1 MLCREEE
8 VPLINKKR
16 YLADLVLFI
25 ASMIWG
31 IGYYFQKVASETTSW
46 MTFNLMRYIIAAL
59 VLLCMA
65 KFRFPPKGDGL
76 KYTVLTGVLMFMG
89 GNLQQLGLQT
99 ASIGNAS
106 FITSIYIVLV
116 PFSAA
121 LLLHRRIKPAHYL
134 AALIS
139 LAGLYLITTAGKG
152 LERISAG
159 DMIVFAGSIVWA
171 LQILGVDKAVQY
183 CDTIVFTAGEF
194 LTAAVLQLVVWLTI
208 GHHDLTGAAV
218 SWPYAAAS
226 GVVVLGLACAM
237 QAFGQ
242 KHTGETEASIIM
254 GLESVFGALFGVLL
268 YHEQFAPVQGIG
280 MLLIFAAVLIAV
292 LKS

>member
-1 MLCREEE
+1 MK
-8 VPLINKKR
+8 NKKR

-121 LLLHRRIKPAHYL
+121 LLLHRKIKPAHYL

-254 GLESVFGALFGVLL
+254 GLESVFGALFGVFL

-280 MLLIFAAVLIAV
+280 MVLIFAAVLIAV

>member
-1 MLCREEE
+1 
-8 VPLINKKR
+8 
-16 YLADLVLFI
+16 
-25 ASMIWG
+25 
-31 IGYYFQKVASETTSW
+31 
-46 MTFNLMRYIIAAL
+46 MRYIIAAL

-280 MLLIFAAVLIAV
+280 MALIFAAVLIAV

>member
-1 MLCREEE
+1 MK
-8 VPLINKKR
+8 NKKR

-121 LLLHRRIKPAHYL
+121 LLLHRKIKPAHYL

>member
-1 MLCREEE
+1 MHM
-8 VPLINKKR
+8 NKQR

-31 IGYYFQKVASETTSW
+31 IGYFLQKVASETTSW
-46 MTFNLMRYIIAAL
+46 MTFNLMRYIVASL

-65 KFRFPPKGDGL
+65 KFRLPPKGEGM
-76 KYTVLTGVLMFMG
+76 KYTVLTGLLMFMG

-116 PFSAA
+116 PFLAA
-121 LLLHRRIKPAHYL
+121 LFLHRKIKPAHCA
-134 AALIS
+134 AALLS
-139 LAGLYLITTAGKG
+139 LAGLYLITTAGRG
-152 LERISAG
+152 LESISKG
-159 DMIVFAGSIVWA
+159 DLIVFAGSVIWA

-183 CDTIVFTAGEF
+183 CDTVVFTAGEF
-194 LTAAVLQLVVWLTI
+194 TTAAVLQLVTWVTI
-208 GHHDLTGAAV
+208 GKHDLTGAAQ

-237 QAFGQ
+237 QAYGQ

-268 YHEQFAPVQGIG
+268 YHEQFAPVQAIG
-280 MLLIFAAVLIAV
+280 MSLIFAAVLLAV
-292 LKS
+292 IKSQE

>member
-121 LLLHRRIKPAHYL
+121 LLLHRKIKPAHYL

-280 MLLIFAAVLIAV
+280 MVLIFAAVLIAV

>member
-1 MLCREEE
+1 MK
-8 VPLINKKR
+8 NKKR

-121 LLLHRRIKPAHYL
+121 LLLHRKIKPAHYL

-280 MLLIFAAVLIAV
+280 MVLIFAAVLIAV

>member
-8 VPLINKKR
+8 VPLKNKKR

-121 LLLHRRIKPAHYL
+121 LLLHRKIKPAHYL

-218 SWPYAAAS
+218 SWPCAAAS

-280 MLLIFAAVLIAV
+280 MALIFAAVLIAV

>member
-1 MLCREEE
+1 MT
-8 VPLINKKR
+8 NKKR

-121 LLLHRRIKPAHYL
+121 LLLHRKIKPAHYL

-280 MLLIFAAVLIAV
+280 MVLIFAAVLIAV

>member
-1 MLCREEE
+1 MNRQ
-8 VPLINKKR
+8 R

-25 ASMIWG
+25 ASTIWG

-46 MTFNLMRYIIAAL
+46 MTFNLMRYFVASF

-65 KFRFPPKGDGL
+65 KFKLPPKGEGL
-76 KYTVLTGVLMFMG
+76 KYTVLTGLLMFMG

-116 PFSAA
+116 PFFAG
-121 LLLHRRIKPAHYL
+121 LLLHRKIKPAHYA
-134 AALIS
+134 AALLS
-139 LAGLYLITTAGKG
+139 LIGLYLITTGGRG
-152 LERISAG
+152 LERISKG
-159 DMIVFAGSIVWA
+159 DLIVFAGSIVWA

-194 LTAAVLQLVVWLTI
+194 TTAAVLQLVTWLTI
-208 GHHDLTGAAV
+208 GKHDLTGAAQ

-237 QAFGQ
+237 QAYGQ

-280 MLLIFAAVLIAV
+280 MALIFAAVLLAV

>member
-1 MLCREEE
+1 MT
-8 VPLINKKR
+8 NKKR

-121 LLLHRRIKPAHYL
+121 LLLHRKIKPAHYL

-159 DMIVFAGSIVWA
+159 DMG
-171 LQILGVDKAVQY
+171 
-183 CDTIVFTAGEF
+183 TMT
-194 LTAAVLQLVVWLTI
+194 
-208 GHHDLTGAAV
+208 
-218 SWPYAAAS
+218 
-226 GVVVLGLACAM
+226 
-237 QAFGQ
+237 
-242 KHTGETEASIIM
+242 
-254 GLESVFGALFGVLL
+254 
-268 YHEQFAPVQGIG
+268 
-280 MLLIFAAVLIAV
+280 
-292 LKS
+292 

>member
-8 VPLINKKR
+8 VPLKNKKR

-121 LLLHRRIKPAHYL
+121 LLLHRKIKPAHYL

-280 MLLIFAAVLIAV
+280 MVLIFAAVLIAV